1 MTYDRDIPEATK
13 RAVRQECHFGCVIC
27 GMPVFEYDH
36 IVPFASVKEHV
47 AANLALLC
55 PNHHRDKTSGRL
67 AVERVAEA
75 RRQPFNASHSRTAAY
90 GLEASQALEVRVGSN
105 VATGPI
111 DAPDHHVIWI
121 NGKCFVTIHRED
133 DAYTYSAL
141 VTDADGQALLEI
153 DHGAL
158 TVATGV
164 WDYTYEG
171 RLVTV
176 RSRKGVILLQAE
188 LTDRNFAIL
197 RGAFIDRFESG
208 LFVRSDGTVVFTMS
222 GLEVGS
228 LGGSELAANANGAI
242 AVVRNSCFEG
252 PSPPGFG
259 FVRGWAPEFEQR
271 AEELRLR
278 MVAGEPGRYPPGLDR
293 FRVLPREQ

>member
-1 MTYDRDIPEATK
+1 MTDDRNIPEATK

-36 IVPFASVKEHV
+36 IEPFASVKKHV

-67 AVERVAEA
+67 AVERVAKA
-75 RRQPFNASHSRTAAY
+75 RGWPFNASSPRTAPY

-105 VATGPI
+105 VATGTN

-121 NGKCFVTIHRED
+121 NGKSFVTIHREGE
-133 DAYTYSAL
+133 AYTYSAL
-141 VTDADGQALLEI
+141 VTDAGGQVLVEI

-158 TVATGV
+158 TVATDV
-164 WDYTYEG
+164 WDYAYEG

-176 RSRKGVILLQAE
+176 RSRAGVIVFEAE
-188 LTDRNFAIL
+188 LSDRTFAIH
-197 RGAFIDRFESG
+197 RGAFIDTFDTG
-208 LFVRSDGTVVFTMS
+208 VIVQPDGAAAFTMS
-222 GLEVGS
+222 GLEVGRME
-228 LGGSELAANANGAI
+228 GSELASNANGAI
-242 AVVRNSCFEG
+242 AVVRCSCFKG
-252 PSPPGFG
+252 PPPSGLG
-259 FVRGWAPEFEQR
+259 FVKSWSADFEQR

-278 MVAGEPGRYPPGLDR
+278 MAAGEPGPYPPGLEG
-293 FRVLPREQ
+293 FRVRRSEP